1 MKRWVIAFAFL
12 FFSVLGTWGLL
23 CPGVHADL
31 SSTNFTVADGFVSGG
46 GGNEISSSS
55 YQLQEGSIDGV
66 SKDAMTST
74 NYGVAGL
81 IGASHGIQVPVIQS
95 VTPGPLSRFFTDES
109 PSYTVTAQNPGTG
122 SLDYQVKEGS
132 TVKAAWQSS
141 SNLSYSVS
149 GSDKGRHELSFM
161 ARNADGT
168 NLTTKSQYLFRRP
181 NK

>member
-1 MKRWVIAFAFL
+1 MRRRVIALAFL
-12 FFSVLGTWGLL
+12 SFLVLGTWGMELR
-23 CPGVHADL
+23 AEL
-31 SSTNFTVADGFVSGG
+31 SSINYKVAESFFSGG
-46 GGNEISSSS
+46 GGNDISSSV
-55 YQLQEGSIDGV
+55 YKLDEGSIDST
-66 SKDAMTST
+66 SKEAMTST

-81 IGASHGIQVPVIQS
+81 IGASGGIQAPVIQS

-141 SNLSYSVS
+141 NNLSYSVS

-161 ARNADGT
+161 ARNADGIT
-168 NLTTKSQYLFRRP
+168 LATQSQYLFRRP

>member
-1 MKRWVIAFAFL
+1 MKRFIRNFTFL
-12 FFSVLGTWGLL
+12 LLILGFWPSV
-23 CPGVHADL
+23 PFVHAEL
-31 SSTNFTVADGFVSGG
+31 SSTNYAVANGFVSGG
-46 GGNEISSSS
+46 GGNEITSSS

-74 NYGVAGL
+74 NYGVDGE
-81 IGASHGIQVPVIQS
+81 IGSSHGIKVPVIQS

-122 SLDYQVKEGS
+122 TLDYQIQEGS
-132 TVKAAWQSS
+132 TVKAAWQTSN
-141 SNLSYSVS
+141 NLSYSVS
-149 GSDKGRHELSFM
+149 GSDKGRHDLSFM

-168 NLTTKSQYLFRRP
+168 SLTSQGQYLFRRP